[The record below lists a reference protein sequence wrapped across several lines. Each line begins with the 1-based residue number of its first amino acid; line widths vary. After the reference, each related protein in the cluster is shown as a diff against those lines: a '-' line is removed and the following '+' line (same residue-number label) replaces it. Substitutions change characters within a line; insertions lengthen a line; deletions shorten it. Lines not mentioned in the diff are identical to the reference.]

1 MKRDAFDSKEN
12 HHMQALNRNLVA
24 FALAAAVA
32 SPAAFAQGKS
42 GAAVAPKAHASTT
55 AAPTRSA
62 GAATADSVKTGA
74 RPASPTLPTQ
84 ASQTASDAI
93 SARTDAQE
101 RGAGAAAVTDT
112 SSTGTATTAA
122 QTTPSPTTP
131 TSPTTTMGSG
141 ATGAMADAK
150 SAATT
155 NPGKGNWW
163 TAADT
168 NGDGKLSPTE
178 AAANA
183 GVNAR
188 FPSIDLDK
196 DGFVTQ
202 DEYRDFFTRNAS
214 QGEQHAAAH
223 SMVVT
228 RDVWLKLDADADS
241 KLSVAE
247 ATGDV
252 GLSAA
257 FTSVDANK
265 DGFVTQD
272 EYRAYT
278 KANMK

>member
-1 MKRDAFDSKEN
+1 
-12 HHMQALNRNLVA
+12 
-24 FALAAAVA
+24 
-32 SPAAFAQGKS
+32 
-42 GAAVAPKAHASTT
+42 
-55 AAPTRSA
+55 
-62 GAATADSVKTGA
+62 
-74 RPASPTLPTQ
+74 
-84 ASQTASDAI
+84 
-93 SARTDAQE
+93 
-101 RGAGAAAVTDT
+101 
-112 SSTGTATTAA
+112 
-122 QTTPSPTTP
+122 
-131 TSPTTTMGSG
+131 MGSG

-188 FPSIDLDK
+188 FPNIDLDK

-247 ATGDV
+247 ATGDA
-252 GLSAA
+252 GLSAR